1 MYQIRPTVKFQR
13 DLKRIKRRGFDL
25 SLLTDIV
32 KKLAAGEQLPPKNHD
47 HPLYGRYVGCR
58 ECHIAPG
65 WLLIYEIDGK
75 DLILYLT
82 TTGSHSDLF

>member
-32 KKLAAGEQLPPKNHD
+32 KKLAAGEQLPAKNHD
-47 HPLYGRYVGCR
+47 HPLYGRYVGCVSV
-58 ECHIAPG
+58 
-65 WLLIYEIDGK
+65 
-75 DLILYLT
+75 ILPQ
-82 TTGSHSDLF
+82 TGF